1 MEVERIRRDNRA
13 FDQIRP
19 VSVKLGV
26 LENADGSADFSQG
39 HTRVIA
45 SVHGPVAAKS
55 RYEQI
60 DRATIKVTVES
71 YNSAPSTTELRL

>member
-1 MEVERIRRDNRA
+1 MEVERIRRNNRPY
-13 FDQIRP
+13 DQIRP

-26 LENADGSADFSQG
+26 LENADGSVDFSQG

-45 SVHGPVAAKS
+45 SVHGPVGAKS

-60 DRATIKVTVES
+60 DRATVKVIVES
-71 YNSAPSTTELRL
+71 YNSAPSNYIK